1 MKQQKNK
8 IDTKAE
14 AAKADIKKDY
24 EAVKDKVEGKTEV
37 AGADVKVGETKAK
50 IETTK
55 EKKATA
61 VKKPVKGTK
70 KSVKKGKHATNAT
83 RPVVVEEIVQP
94 VIIEVQEVK
103 K

>member
-1 MKQQKNK
+1 DVKSDYEAAKNK

-61 VKKPVKGTK
+61 VKKPVK
-70 KSVKKGKHATNAT
+70 KGKHATNAT
-83 RPVVVEEIVQP
+83 RAVVVEEIVQP